1 MTMAQDLQE
10 KRTFRIGLAV
20 MLVLVLVLALRSQRT
35 VSAVLAN
42 PAVAAEAAAA
52 VPGDDVDM
60 ASLDRRD
67 SLIAAAQPVGRDP
80 FSARRTEPTERVTR
94 QIVAVATAPTLSALL
109 FDHVNPSTQINVE
122 GQRSGW
128 LHQGE
133 TFQGWRVTAITS
145 DTVTITKGGETIVL
159 P

>member
-1 MTMAQDLQE
+1 MAQDLQD

-35 VSAVLAN
+35 VSAVLAK
-42 PAVAAEAAAA
+42 PAAAA
-52 VPGDDVDM
+52 VTTAGGEIGVDM
-60 ASLDRRD
+60 ASLARRD
-67 SLIAAAQPVGRDP
+67 SLIVAAQLVARDP
-80 FSARRTEPTERVTR
+80 FNARRTRPTAQVQQRE
-94 QIVAVATAPTLSALL
+94 VAVTAAPSLSALL

-133 TFQGWRVTAITS
+133 TFQGWTVAAITS
-145 DTVTITKGGETIVL
+145 DAVTITRGGETIVL

>member
-1 MTMAQDLQE
+1 MVQDLQD

-20 MLVLVLVLALRSQRT
+20 MLALVLVLALRSQRT

-42 PAVAAEAAAA
+42 PAMAAASA
-52 VPGDDVDM
+52 DAAPAAGGGVDM
-60 ASLDRRD
+60 VSLDRRD
-67 SLIAAAQPVGRDP
+67 SLIAAAQPVARDP
-80 FSARRTEPTERVTR
+80 FSARRTAPTERPPR
-94 QIVAVATAPTLSALL
+94 QIEAVATVPTLSALL
-109 FDHVNPSTQINVE
+109 FDHVNPSTQINVA

-133 TFQGWRVTAITS
+133 TFQGWTVSAITS
-145 DTVTITKGGETIVL
+145 DAVTITKGGDTVVL

>member
-1 MTMAQDLQE
+1 MVQDLQD
-10 KRTFRIGLAV
+10 KRSFRVGLAI
-20 MLVLVLVLALRSQRT
+20 MLALVLVLALRSQRT

-42 PAVAAEAAAA
+42 PAVAAAAPAEAVAA
-52 VPGDDVDM
+52 GVDM
-60 ASLDRRD
+60 AALDRRD
-67 SLIAAAQPVGRDP
+67 SLIAAAQPVARDP
-80 FSARRTEPTERVTR
+80 FSARRTQPTERAPR
-94 QIVAVATAPTLSALL
+94 QIEAVATAPTLSALL

-133 TFQGWRVTAITS
+133 TFQGWTVSAITS
-145 DTVTITKGGETIVL
+145 DAVTITKGGDTVVL